1 MGVKDITVVNPAYT
15 KLGNAPI
22 SGRFSSYVDTFPG
35 NRLIFWGGF
44 VFSGAN
50 YSPFADGIIFNTS
63 NNTFGDISIDGA
75 PPASLKGS
83 VKSISGKFV
92 IWNMA
97 NAANTAINKGF
108 LYTPDL
114 NGFGKPQKLRL
125 YLYQKN

>member
-1 MGVKDITVVNPAYT
+1 MKNVKIEWNNDVCFRKIEVRPFA
-15 KLGNAPI
+15 
-22 SGRFSSYVDTFPG
+22 SG
-35 NRLIFWGGF
+35 LL
-44 VFSGAN
+44 VFKKDPYPVIIN